1 MGDWLYF
8 RLMVQN
14 AGTLMKA
21 AMGDRSGLDKLLDE
35 MFYEYNERKDYL
47 ETQNIEDRSH
57 ECNESI
63 R

>member
-35 MFYEYNERKDYL
+35 MFYEYNDRKDYL

>member
-1 MGDWLYF
+1 
-8 RLMVQN
+8 
-14 AGTLMKA
+14 MKA

-35 MFYEYNERKDYL
+35 MFYEYNDRKDYL